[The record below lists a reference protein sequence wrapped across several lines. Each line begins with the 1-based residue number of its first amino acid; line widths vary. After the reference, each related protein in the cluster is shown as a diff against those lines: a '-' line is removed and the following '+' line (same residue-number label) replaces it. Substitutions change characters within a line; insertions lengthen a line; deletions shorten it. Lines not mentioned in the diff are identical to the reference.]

1 LKPKKIVLIG
11 PESTGKTTL
20 AEQLAAHYQTVWVSE
35 FARDYINNLDRDY
48 IENDLFAI
56 AKGQIRAEEKLLA
69 KAEKVLICDTDL
81 IVIQIWAEVKYG
93 ACDAWILEQIETRNY
108 DLYLL
113 CGTDI
118 PWEFDVQREHPEFR
132 NELYEI
138 YLKTLQKYNKNYIEL
153 FGNKDFRLKKAI
165 HHIDTLLFILL
176 YIWGITCEVFFD
188 FVGFSY

>member
-1 LKPKKIVLIG
+1 MWFKSYQIKKLKTKKIVLIG

-20 AEQLAAHYQTVWVSE
+20 AEQLAKHYQTVWVSE
-35 FARDYINNLDRDY
+35 FARDYIHKLDRDY
-48 IENDLFAI
+48 VENDLLKI

-69 KAEKVLICDTDL
+69 KAENILICDTDL

-93 ACDAWILEQIETRNY
+93 ACNSWILEQIKTRNY

-118 PWEFDVQREHPEFR
+118 PWEFDEQREHPEFR

-138 YLKTLQKYNKNYIEL
+138 YLKTLQKYNKNYVEL

-165 HHIDTLLFILL
+165 HHIDNLFL
-176 YIWGITCEVFFD
+176 
-188 FVGFSY
+188 